1 MSNVKDEITSLL
13 ELSGRIGQN
22 ALLTQ
27 ASTGNTSVKL
37 GNVLWVK
44 ASGTWLA
51 HARQHNI
58 LMPMDLEYA
67 RECVRRN
74 VDPAKKHPSASE
86 DHPGPSIETALHV
99 VLPHRVVIHV
109 HSVNTIA
116 WAVRED
122 AEACLA
128 QRLAGLRWRWIPYV
142 PSGLPLAME
151 IERALS
157 GALDADVF
165 VLGNHG
171 LVVGGPDCAAAEAL
185 LWEVERRVATTARRA
200 PKADCAALERIA
212 HESGWHLAGN
222 VTVHALATD
231 AVSARILAG
240 GLLYP
245 CQAIFSNC
253 NTPAV
258 FSAVPCPQP
267 GEASESRHSGRPFLI
282 VQGCG
287 VVFSQTITP
296 AEAAIL
302 NGLAQVVRRIPA
314 DAPVRYLTEKEL
326 ADGLSV
332 EAYRY
337 RELANRQAHSLTHAM
352 VRAS

>member
-1 MSNVKDEITSLL
+1 MSNVKDEITALL

-37 GNVLWVK
+37 GDTLWVK

-51 HARQHNI
+51 HARQRNI
-58 LMPMDLEYA
+58 LMPIDLEGA
-67 RECVRRN
+67 RQSVRRGL
-74 VDPAKKHPSASE
+74 DPAKQRAS
-86 DHPGPSIETALHV
+86 DNQPGPSIETALHV
-99 VLPHRVVIHV
+99 VLPHRVVIHA

-122 AEACLA
+122 GPA
-128 QRLAGLRWRWIPYV
+128 RLAERLEGLRWQWIPYV
-142 PSGLPLAME
+142 PSGLPLAMA
-151 IERALS
+151 IERSLKLAP
-157 GALDADVF
+157 GADVF

-171 LVVGGPDCAAAEAL
+171 LVVGASDCAAAEAL
-185 LWEVERRVATTARRA
+185 LWEVERRVAVTPRRA
-200 PKADCAALERIA
+200 PKADHAALERMIQG
-212 HESGWHLAGN
+212 SGWQMAAN

-231 AVSARILAG
+231 PVSARILSG

-253 NTPAV
+253 SSPAL
-258 FSAVPCPQP
+258 FRSVPCPSP
-267 GEASESRHSGRPFLI
+267 GESSESCYGGRPFLF

-287 VVFSQTITP
+287 VVLSRTVGA

-314 DAPVRYLTEKEL
+314 DAPLRYLTDVEI
-326 ADGLSV
+326 ADGLNL
-332 EAYRY
+332 ETYRY
-337 RELANRQAHSLTHAM
+337 REIANRQMHRLAAAVS
-352 VRAS
+352 RAS